1 MHAPVD
7 VSYLADCVV
16 LLRYFESRG
25 RIRKAV
31 SVVKKRGS
39 VHDTSI
45 RDFTMSSKGLAI
57 GQPLEDFRGV
67 LTGVPTFDNIV
78 QEIRNEP

>member
-1 MHAPVD
+1 
-7 VSYLADCVV
+7 
-16 LLRYFESRG
+16 
-25 RIRKAV
+25 
-31 SVVKKRGS
+31 
-39 VHDTSI
+39 
-45 RDFTMSSKGLAI
+45 MSSKGLAI